1 MPRHLR
7 LLALAAL
14 TALAA
19 PAAGAGSDDA
29 PAAPIPARRPT
40 VAVVLAGGGAKGVA
54 HITALSVIE
63 QAGIPIDIVVG
74 NSMGSL
80 LGGLYSAGYTTD
92 ELQRLVTQQDWMQLL
107 LDNPNYGRK
116 GLDVLRQNERY
127 LLQVPIDQSLRQ
139 TAGRASGVLSGGNV
153 VKLLREQLLPGLAD
167 SIDFHALPIP
177 FACVATEAQ
186 TGRVHEFH
194 SGDLVMAMR
203 SSMAIPFAFTPV
215 RADSLVF
222 VDGGVT
228 NNFPVDVARRMG
240 ADVIIGLD
248 LVTGQTA
255 AQLTTN
261 AADIVTHLLDV
272 AADPLYQ
279 SNIRACDVYIP
290 LDASGYTAASFTPT
304 AIDTLL
310 RRGERSAR
318 RHFAE
323 LIDLKTRRLGLPAD
337 WRPAPV
343 APIDTMAY
351 WGRTPAAGHPAPADD
366 HADNPLRRGYRGLRD
381 AYMDGAVLLGVRFD
395 NYEHASLLLGAHVDL
410 NERYNMALNARLRLG
425 KRLNAAAYIHYRL
438 WNIEDVNLGYEFDY
452 DKPSFYDHG
461 KRSAE
466 YTDAHHTVQLYV
478 GHTTR
483 RWDYR
488 FGLRYDVHAL
498 GDVLLGTADGARQW
512 QGFRDKTERYITYFA
527 HGEFN
532 TLNSTCYPTQGI
544 HAELSAEL
552 VSDDFYKYRG
562 QQLVPILA
570 AYLLKP
576 ISPNTRFTLSPT
588 AQARFAFFDTE
599 TPLTQRN
606 YVGGL
611 FRRQL
616 RSYQMTMAGL
626 AYPELMPDFVL
637 SAGLRAQQRIGA
649 NHFVTAALDVGAAS
663 DRLDRL
669 TDGDAFLWGFNFGYT
684 FRSLAGPLS
693 AQWFWNDR
701 THDTAFLINLG
712 FGF

>member
-1 MPRHLR
+1 MRRHFH
-7 LLALAAL
+7 LALAAL
-14 TALAA
+14 TAMIVSA
-19 PAAGAGSDDA
+19 PAAASA
-29 PAAPIPARRPT
+29 PTEASAPTQRPT

-54 HITALSVIE
+54 HITALRVIE
-63 QAGIPIDIVVG
+63 EAGIPLDIVVG

-92 ELQRLVTQQDWMQLL
+92 ELRRLVSEQDWMQLL

-116 GLDVLRQNERY
+116 GLAVLRQNERY
-127 LLQVPIDQSLRQ
+127 LLQVPIDQSLLQ
-139 TAGRASGVLSGGNV
+139 TGRASGVLSGGNV
-153 VKLLREQLLPGLAD
+153 VKLLRNDLLPGLSD
-167 SIDFHALPIP
+167 SLDFHTLPIP

-215 RADSLVF
+215 RSDSLVF

-261 AADIVTHLLDV
+261 ASDIVTHLLDV

-310 RRGERSAR
+310 QRGETSAR
-318 RHFAE
+318 RHYAE
-323 LIDLKTRRLGLPAD
+323 LMDLKVRRLRLPAD
-337 WRPAPV
+337 FRPAPV
-343 APIDTMAY
+343 APIDTMVY
-351 WGRTPAAGHPAPADD
+351 WSRTPQAEAPQSHVAS
-366 HADNPLRRGYRGLRD
+366 AEGAIKRGYHDLRD
-381 AYMDGAVLLGVRFD
+381 AYMDGAVLLGARFD
-395 NYEHASLLLGAHVDL
+395 NYEHASLLLGAQIDL
-410 NERYNMALNARLRLG
+410 NQRYNMGLNARLRLG
-425 KRLNAAAYIHYRL
+425 KRLGLAAYMHYRL
-438 WNIEDVNLGYEFDY
+438 WNIENVNLGYEFEY
-452 DKPSFYDHG
+452 DKPSFYHHG
-461 KRSAE
+461 QRMAE

-488 FGLRYDVHAL
+488 FGLRYDDHDL
-498 GDVLLGTADGARQW
+498 GDVLLGTADSAPHW
-512 QGFRDKTERYITYFA
+512 QGFRNKSERYITYIA
-527 HGEFN
+527 HGEYN

-544 HAELSAEL
+544 HAEMGVEF
-552 VSDDFYKYRG
+552 VSDNFYKYRD
-562 QQLVPILA
+562 QQLVPILS
-570 AYLLKP
+570 AYLFKP
-576 ISPNTRFTLSPT
+576 ISPNTRFTVSPI
-588 AQARFAFFDTE
+588 AQLRFAFFDTE
-599 TPLTQRN
+599 TPLTLRN

-611 FRRQL
+611 FRQQL
-616 RSYQMTMAGL
+616 RPHQMTLAGL
-626 AYPELMPDFVL
+626 AYPELMPDFVAT
-637 SAGLRAQQRIGA
+637 AGVRAQQRIGA
-649 NHFVTAALDVGAAS
+649 NHFVTAALDGGAAS
-663 DRLDRL
+663 DHLDRL
-669 TDGDAFLWGFNFGYT
+669 MRHDAILWGFNFGYS
-684 FRSLAGPLS
+684 FRSHAGPLS
-693 AQWFWNDR
+693 VQWFWNDQTR
-701 THDTAFLINLG
+701 STAFLLNLG
-712 FGF
+712 YCF